1 MDLLAALSVMGD
13 IRKNGAVYQ
22 SPQGNSNTN
31 KQKGGGKNKKKQA
44 QIPINQ
50 DPSKED
56 GEGSDSDAGDLSSN
70 MTPVPSLTELNNLID
85 TYKNFKLLSN
95 MAPPSLKTDTD
106 NKEDVEDKF
115 IHFPTSNG
123 G

>member
-1 MDLLAALSVMGD
+1 MEFLSAFQMGGTVGKRGPTTTD
-13 IRKNGAVYQ
+13 IRQRGSKNHEI
-22 SPQGNSNTN
+22 PKNTTR
-31 KQKGGGKNKKKQA
+31 
-44 QIPINQ
+44 
-50 DPSKED
+50 DE

-85 TYKNFKLLSN
+85 TYKNFKLLSA
-95 MAPPSLKTDTD
+95 MAPSALKTDTD
-106 NKEDVEDKF
+106 VKEDVEDKF

>member
-22 SPQGNSNTN
+22 SPQGNTN

-50 DPSKED
+50 DPSKEE